1 MAPPIVY
8 NNVARVADDDE
19 STLFNGTKFWVHQ
32 RVPLRSSIINDIT
45 ASIFFASSPH
55 RDLC

>member
-19 STLFNGTKFWVHQ
+19 STLFNGAKFWVHQ
-32 RVPLRSSIINDIT
+32 RVPTRSSIINHIT
-45 ASIFFASSPH
+45 ASIYFTSSPH
-55 RDLC
+55 GDLC